1 MSELLT
7 LSIGVGLVVSLIFS
21 EVFGIAPG
29 GLIVPGYFALFMDKP
44 LTVAMTLLA
53 GLVTYVV
60 VHALSS
66 VVILYGR
73 RRTVMMILMGYLVGA
88 AFNYAFHDTVGM
100 ALLNLES
107 VSVIGYIIPGLIAIW
122 YDRQGI
128 VVTCSTL
135 MIVSTLVRL
144 TLIITIGTDIV
155 L

>member
-1 MSELLT
+1 MNELLT
-7 LSIGVGLVVSLIFS
+7 LSIGVGLVVSLLFS

-73 RRTVMMILMGYLVGA
+73 RRTVMMILVGYLAGA
-88 AFNYAFHDTVGM
+88 IFNYAFHDTGGM

-107 VSVIGYIIPGLIAIW
+107 LSVIGYIIPGLIAIW

-144 TLIITIGTDIV
+144 SLIITIGTDIV